1 MYIPCS
7 NNKIVSIDL
16 RKGWFLIALSFVGII
31 LFTDFCI
38 YWIHRWLHHRIF
50 YSRLH
55 KAHHQFK
62 VSTPFASLAFNP
74 IDAFIQG
81 TPYHLYVILFPMH
94 KVTYLF
100 LFVAVNIWTVS
111 IHDGDFRVPE
121 ILKPL
126 INGSAHHTDHHL
138 FYSYNYG
145 QYFTLWDRIG
155 GSFRNPSAFEATG
168 PLDQVV
174 KRLEPNDGRG
184 IDIGDLEEDKKA
196 S

>member
-1 MYIPCS
+1 M
-7 NNKIVSIDL
+7 
-16 RKGWFLIALSFVGII
+16 IALSVVAFI
-31 LFTDFCI
+31 LFTDCCI

-55 KAHHQFK
+55 KPHHQWK
-62 VSTPFASLAFNP
+62 VPTPFASHAFHP
-74 IDAFIQG
+74 VDGFLQSV
-81 TPYHLYVILFPMH
+81 PYHLYVFLFPMH
-94 KVTYLF
+94 KFTYLF
-100 LFVAVNIWTVS
+100 LYVGVNIWTVS

-138 FYSYNYG
+138 FYGYNYG

-155 GSFRNPSAFEATG
+155 GSFRNPSAFEGTG

-184 IDIGDLEEDKKA
+184 IDIGDLEEVKKT